1 MSATHTDPFRL
12 DGKVAVVT
20 GGGGGLGSLAAR
32 AFAAAGAD
40 VAVVGRT
47 AGTLQAVVDGV
58 RGKGRRAEAVV
69 ADVTHS
75 AEVNRMVE
83 QVVGAFGR
91 IDVLFNNAGVTS
103 PKTVV
108 ELTDEDWHR
117 IMDTSATGAFYCARA
132 AVPVM
137 MRQGEGCIINMGSIL
152 SARGMARRTAYSAAK
167 AAVTNL
173 TRALALELGP
183 HGIRV
188 NAIAPTVI
196 VTDLNRELVR
206 TQPQLYQAVLDRTP
220 LGRLGEPE
228 DLAGALVFLASSASR
243 FVTGQTLFVDG
254 GYTAG

>member
-1 MSATHTDPFRL
+1 MDGFPAMRL

-40 VAVVGRT
+40 VVLVGRT
-47 AGTLQAVVDGV
+47 AEKLRATEEAV
-58 RGKGRRAEAVV
+58 RGAGRRAAAIV
-69 ADVTHS
+69 ADVTRS
-75 AEVNRMVE
+75 ADVNRMVE
-83 QVVGAFGR
+83 QAVGAFGR
-91 IDVLFNNAGVTS
+91 VDLLLNNAGVTS
-103 PKTVV
+103 PKTAV
-108 ELTDEDWHR
+108 EMTDDDWHR
-117 IMDTSATGAFYCARA
+117 IMDTSATGAFYCSRA
-132 AVPVM
+132 VAPVM
-137 MRQGEGCIINMGSIL
+137 MRQREGCIISVGSIL
-152 SARGMARRTAYSAAK
+152 STRGMAKRTAYSAAK
-167 AAVTNL
+167 AAVMNL

-228 DLAGALVFLASSASR
+228 DIAGALVFLASPAAR
-243 FVTGQTLFVDG
+243 FITGQTLFIDG
-254 GYTAG
+254 GYTAS

>member
-1 MSATHTDPFRL
+1 MDALPSMRL
-12 DGKVAVVT
+12 EGKVAVVT

-40 VAVVGRT
+40 VVVVGRT
-47 AGTLQAVVDGV
+47 AASLEAAADAV
-58 RGKGRRAEAVV
+58 RSSGRRAAAIV
-69 ADVTHS
+69 ADVTRS
-75 AEVNRMVE
+75 TDVNRMVE
-83 QVVGAFGR
+83 RAVGEFGR
-91 IDVLFNNAGVTS
+91 IDILLNNAGVTS

-132 AVPVM
+132 VAPAM
-137 MRQGEGCIINMGSIL
+137 MRQRDGAIISMGSIL
-152 SARGMARRTAYSAAK
+152 SARGMAHRTAYSAAK
-167 AAVTNL
+167 AAVANF

-196 VTDLNRELVR
+196 VTDLNRALVR
-206 TQPQLYQAVLDRTP
+206 TQAQLYQAVLDRTP

-228 DLAGALVFLASSASR
+228 DIAGALVFLASPAAR

-254 GYTAG
+254 GFTAG

>member
-1 MSATHTDPFRL
+1 MDAFPSMRL
-12 DGKVAVVT
+12 DGQVAVIT

-40 VAVVGRT
+40 VAVVGRN
-47 AGTLQAVVDGV
+47 AASLQAAADAV
-58 RGKGRRAEAVV
+58 RAAGRRAAAIV
-69 ADVTHS
+69 ADVTRS
-75 AEVNRMVE
+75 ADVNRMVE
-83 QVVGAFGR
+83 QAVAEFGR
-91 IDVLFNNAGVTS
+91 IDILLNNAGITS
-103 PKTVV
+103 PKTLV

-132 AVPVM
+132 VAPVM
-137 MRQGEGCIINMGSIL
+137 MRQREGAILSMGSIL
-152 SARGMARRTAYSAAK
+152 SARGMAKRTAYSAAK
-167 AAVTNL
+167 AAIANF

-206 TQPQLYQAVLDRTP
+206 TQPQLYQAVVDRTA

-228 DLAGALVFLASSASR
+228 DIAGALVFLASPAAR
-243 FVTGQTLFVDG
+243 FITGQTLFVDG
-254 GYTAG
+254 GYTAS